1 MHSGRWRRKS
11 PGGIGFPDT
20 LGNPGKECHVRIGR
34 LCHHGPARKR
44 SSGGTSMADKEM
56 QTFAALV
63 IQFRSGLL
71 KHAQRILGNTAD
83 AEDLVQHA
91 LDEAWK
97 ERLHL
102 QGPEAFRAWTGRV
115 INTRAISLLRH
126 HRAEQRKAVNAG
138 WVTVLADDPEESEG
152 GELWTFI
159 QEKDLREAVERLPP
173 QQREVFHLRA
183 QGRSYVSIGAQVGRS
198 TGTVGWWLHQVREQ
212 LRERLQPIA
221 EERRLSVGTWH

>member
-1 MHSGRWRRKS
+1 
-11 PGGIGFPDT
+11 
-20 LGNPGKECHVRIGR
+20 
-34 LCHHGPARKR
+34 
-44 SSGGTSMADKEM
+44 MADKEM
-56 QTFAALV
+56 QTFAELV

-71 KHAQRILGNTAD
+71 KHAQRILGNAAD

-102 QGPEAFRAWTGRV
+102 QGAEAFRAWTGRV

-138 WVTVLADDPEESEG
+138 WVTVLADDPQEAEG

-159 QEKDLREAVERLPP
+159 QEKDLREAVDRLPP
-173 QQREVFHLRA
+173 QQREVFRLRA

-221 EERRLSVGTWH
+221 EERKLSVGAWH

>member
-1 MHSGRWRRKS
+1 
-11 PGGIGFPDT
+11 
-20 LGNPGKECHVRIGR
+20 
-34 LCHHGPARKR
+34 
-44 SSGGTSMADKEM
+44 MADEEA
-56 QTFAALV
+56 QQFALMV

-71 KHAQRILGNTAD
+71 KHARRILGNTAD

-91 LDEAWK
+91 LDEAWR
-97 ERLHL
+97 ERLHR

-138 WVTVLADDPEESEG
+138 WVTVLSDDPDEQEG

-159 QEKDLREAVERLPP
+159 QEKDLMEAVNGLPP

-212 LRERLQPIA
+212 LRQRLLPIA
-221 EERRLSVGTWH
+221 EERRLSMGGGA